1 MRSSFLFLLFLLLP
15 CLSFAVDAPAP
26 ATEGLAE
33 GSPLVDFGMRVVD
46 LESGKLKNLLWL
58 TDFVG
63 RPPQEKNGSATAE
76 RKKALVLNF
85 YANWCKPCIE
95 EMPLLQKLH
104 DRYSGKGV
112 QFLGV
117 NFRNDDENP
126 DKVLA
131 GTIDILKKE
140 KITYPILF
148 DRFTT
153 RNQLI
158 YMGSKAILPT
168 VVIFNADGV
177 MVKKLQGEKTK
188 NIKEIETTIQKLT
201 GEAARY

>member
-1 MRSSFLFLLFLLLP
+1 MRSSFIFVLFLMLP
-15 CLSFAVDAPAP
+15 CFSFAADTSAP

-63 RPPQEKNGSATAE
+63 KPPQEKIGAERRE
-76 RKKALVLNF
+76 RKKALVINF
-85 YANWCKPCIE
+85 YANWCKPCLE

-104 DRYSGKGV
+104 EKYAGKEV

-117 NFRNDDENP
+117 NFRNEDENP

-177 MVKKLQGEKTK
+177 MVKKMQGEKTK
-188 NIKEIETTIQKLT
+188 NIKEIETTIQRLVE
-201 GEAARY
+201 GAARY

>member
-1 MRSSFLFLLFLLLP
+1 MRSSFAFLLLLVLP
-15 CLSFAVDAPAP
+15 SFFFAADTPAP

-33 GSPLVDFGMRVVD
+33 GSTLVDFGMRVVD

-63 RPPQEKNGSATAE
+63 KPPQEKSGAERPE
-76 RKKALVLNF
+76 RKKVLVLNF
-85 YANWCKPCIE
+85 YANWCKPCLE

-104 DRYSGKGV
+104 EKYAGKGV

-131 GTIDILKKE
+131 GTIDIMKKE

-168 VVIFNADGV
+168 VAIFNADGV
-177 MVKKLQGEKTK
+177 LVKKMQGEKTK
-188 NIKEIETTIQKLT
+188 NIKDIETTIQKLT